1 MPRSGATV
9 PRHRASGEST
19 AYDNFA
25 LGFGSRDEDAGATS
39 PGVPGR
45 RTVTIT
51 GRGLEGW
58 QTRNGTRPST
68 AQRHT
73 QLKRHERE
81 GFRPD
86 RVAMWAVLL
95 GIVLLLVAATSSH
108 AAVLAVHHALA
119 LH

>member
-9 PRHRASGEST
+9 PRDRATGETS
-19 AYDNFA
+19 AYNDFA
-25 LGFGSRDEDAGATS
+25 LGFESWDDDVRAASG
-39 PGVPGR
+39 GVSGR
-45 RTVTIT
+45 RTVTIS
-51 GRGLEGW
+51 GHGLEGW
-58 QTRNGTRPST
+58 QTRNGTRPSG

-73 QLKRHERE
+73 QLRRHERE

-108 AAVLAVHHALA
+108 AAVLAAHHALA

>member
-9 PRHRASGEST
+9 PRDRESGDLNT
-19 AYDNFA
+19 YDDLPVGFA
-25 LGFGSRDEDAGATS
+25 PWDDGDPTS
-39 PGVPGR
+39 GR

-51 GRGLEGW
+51 GRGVEAW
-58 QTRNGTRPST
+58 QARNGTRPSS
-68 AQRHT
+68 AQRLT

-86 RVAMWAVLL
+86 RIAMWAVLL
-95 GIVLLLVAATSSH
+95 GIVLLMVAVTSSH
-108 AAVLAVHHALA
+108 AAVLAVHHAVT

>member
-1 MPRSGATV
+1 MSTQRSGATA
-9 PRHRASGEST
+9 RQQRASGEL
-19 AYDNFA
+19 AMYEGFA
-25 LGFGSRDEDAGATS
+25 SESWDDDGSESAAGVA
-39 PGVPGR
+39 GR

-51 GRGLEGW
+51 GHGLEGW
-58 QTRNGTRPST
+58 QTRNGTRPSN

-86 RVAMWAVLL
+86 RVAMWAVFL
-95 GIVLLLVAATSSH
+95 GIVLLLVAAASSH
-108 AAVLAVHHALA
+108 AAVLAAHHALA